1 MNIAPGEPV
10 PPGFENEVKQQAEIQ
25 PALDR
30 IKDEALVGLEYIT
43 ELVMGEGKEAS
54 YHCVLCDKRGDPRT
68 ILHHITSY
76 NHRLKYLVSFVHL
89 ETTACRTLDRFFDIP
104 NLSFTTGK
112 AFSDCYSRNI
122 CISLQQGCS

>member
-1 MNIAPGEPV
+1 MKIAPGEPV

-76 NHRLKYLVSFVHL
+76 NHRLKYLVRYFL
-89 ETTACRTLDRFFDIP
+89 IFF
-104 NLSFTTGK
+104 FT
-112 AFSDCYSRNI
+112 SIDYN
-122 CISLQQGCS
+122 

>member
-1 MNIAPGEPV
+1 MRKRFVRLLRVSHKVNSLVSSLTAATNSFFFKVSMKIAPGEPV

-76 NHRLKYLVSFVHL
+76 NHRLKYLVRHL
-89 ETTACRTLDRFFDIP
+89 
-104 NLSFTTGK
+104 
-112 AFSDCYSRNI
+112 
-122 CISLQQGCS
+122 

>member
-30 IKDEALVGLEYIT
+30 IKDDALIGLEYIT
-43 ELVMGEGKEAS
+43 ELVLGDGKESS

-76 NHRLKYLVSFVHL
+76 NHRLKYLVSLF
-89 ETTACRTLDRFFDIP
+89 C
-104 NLSFTTGK
+104 
-112 AFSDCYSRNI
+112 AFCCVNGR
-122 CISLQQGCS
+122 

>member
-1 MNIAPGEPV
+1 MKIAPGEPV
-10 PPGFENEVKQQAEIQ
+10 PPGFENEVKPQAELQ

-68 ILHHITSY
+68 ILHHIASY
-76 NHRLKYLVSFVHL
+76 NHRLKYLVSS
-89 ETTACRTLDRFFDIP
+89 
-104 NLSFTTGK
+104 LSN
-112 AFSDCYSRNI
+112 R
-122 CISLQQGCS
+122 SLNGALLI